1 MPSGCPFGSHR
12 SLDPAGS
19 LPQAA
24 WRLDNRPE
32 PLDNEILVDVDTL
45 NIDSASFT
53 QIEKEAGHDLARIH
67 DKIREIVD
75 ERGKMHNPVTG
86 SGGMLMGTI
95 AQVGARLKDRARPGT
110 RIATLVSLSL
120 TPLKLGARL
129 EANPETDQVKVDGQA
144 ILFESGLWAALPDDL
159 PEEVALA
166 AFDVAGAAAQTA
178 RLVRPGE
185 QVLIVGAGGK
195 SGLLCSYE
203 ARQRAG
209 ITGLVLG
216 LEAYAPAREELQK
229 LGFCHHLLD
238 ADATKPLL
246 VREQVLAATGGEEV
260 DVVINC
266 VNVPGTEMSCIL
278 PVRQGGRVYFF
289 SMATSF
295 TAAALGA
302 EGAGKDV
309 DMLVGNG
316 YTRGHDLVTL
326 QILRDCPPLR
336 QLFEARYA
344 PRLLA

>member
-1 MPSGCPFGSHR
+1 MATGCPFGSHR
-12 SLDPAGS
+12 SLDPPGS

-53 QIEKEAGHDLARIH
+53 QIEREAGHDLGKIQ
-67 DKIREIVD
+67 DKIREII
-75 ERGKMHNPVTG
+75 ETRGKMHNPATG

-95 AQVGARLKDRARPGT
+95 AKVGQKLHHVAKPGT

-120 TPLKLGARL
+120 TPLKLGKRL
-129 EANPETDQVKVDGQA
+129 EANPATDQVRVDAQA

-159 PEEVALA
+159 PEEVTLA
-166 AFDVAGAAAQTA
+166 ALDVAGAAAQTA

-185 QVLIVGAGGK
+185 KVLIVGAGGK

-203 ARQRAG
+203 ARRRVG
-209 ITGLVLG
+209 PTGLVLG
-216 LEAYAPAREELQK
+216 LEPFLGAREELER
-229 LGFCHHLLD
+229 LGFCHHTLD
-238 ADATKPLL
+238 ADATQPLL
-246 VREQVLAATGGEEV
+246 VREQVLQATGGEEV

-278 PVRQGGRVYFF
+278 PVRQGGKVYFF

-316 YTRGHDLVTL
+316 YTRGHDVWTL

-344 PRLLA
+344 PA

>member
-12 SLDPAGS
+12 SLEPPGS

-53 QIEKEAGHDLARIH
+53 QIEKEAGHDLGKIQAR
-67 DKIREIVD
+67 IREIV
-75 ERGKMHNPVTG
+75 ETRGKMHNPVTG

-95 AQVGARLKDRARPGT
+95 AKVGDALKHKAQPGT

-129 EANPETDQVKVDGQA
+129 EANPETDQVRIDGQA

-166 AFDVAGAAAQTA
+166 ALDVAGAAAQVA

-185 QVLIVGAGGK
+185 KVLIVGAGGK
-195 SGLLCSYE
+195 SGMLCCYE
-203 ARQRAG
+203 ARRRAG
-209 ITGLVLG
+209 VTGLVVG
-216 LEAYAPAREELQK
+216 LEPFLGAREELQK
-229 LGFCHHLLD
+229 LDLCHHVLD
-238 ADATKPLL
+238 ADATQPLL
-246 VREQVLAATGGEEV
+246 VREQVLQATGGEEV

-278 PVRQGGRVYFF
+278 PVRQGGKVYFF

-316 YTRGHDLVTL
+316 YARGHDLVTL

-344 PRLLA
+344 PRQPA